1 MVLNMNIKLV
11 YKGIGF
17 IKTRKSDEKAERMK
31 EELIQVASKNE
42 LKLLDVIVDDSS
54 GNDIDRENIDLLLE
68 VMEKEVVKALVVRSV
83 FDITKDVDDLVTFF
97 RKAEEL
103 DVSIYTMELG
113 FRPAYIPWDG
123 GFGC

>member
-1 MVLNMNIKLV
+1 MVLNMNIKLA
-11 YKGIGF
+11 YMGIGF

-31 EELIQVASKNE
+31 EELIQVASKNK

-83 FDITKDVDDLVTFF
+83 FDITKDIDDLVTFF

-113 FRPAYIPWDG
+113 FRPAYISWDG
-123 GFGC
+123 GIGC

>member
-1 MVLNMNIKLV
+1 MNIKLV

-17 IKTRKSDEKAERMK
+17 IKKRKSDEKAERMK

-42 LKLLDVIVDDSS
+42 LKLLDVIVDDGS
-54 GNDIDRENIDLLLE
+54 GNDIDRQNIDLLLE

-83 FDITKDVDDLVTFF
+83 FDITKDIDDLVTFF

-123 GFGC
+123 GIGC